1 MSRGK
6 RIRAWGLGLALGA
19 VVVLALPTGAWGQ
32 SSASPSAQKV
42 VFVEGTMSDIKVPN
56 PLSPNALSGEYSVF
70 ELNFDLLLNFG
81 KADLTPSPGIAD
93 SWEQS
98 DDGLTW
104 TFHIRDGAT
113 WQDGQPLTAHDVAF
127 TYSFIVKNQIGTLV
141 SYFPFSTADSFSAP
155 DDSTFVWKTSKPTV
169 APIYPAW
176 VYILPQ
182 HIFDG
187 MSAKDAE
194 KYKAL
199 PVIGSGPFELTAWDK
214 GQSWTMTANKNYWG
228 GAPVIDEYVYKLY
241 KNPQAMVEALKNG
254 EIDYTWDM
262 GPDLFESLR
271 NVPGITA
278 HAGVP
283 PGFSN
288 LILNTRGDFNAPGG
302 GPAGTGHPALLDE
315 RVRTAI
321 AMSIN
326 KQDLVDRVL
335 RGHGVPGTSIV
346 PPRSIQWHWEPS
358 GDQVIPFDIAGANK
372 ILDDAGYKDTDGDGV
387 REMPGGGQ
395 PLDMRLDIENEDST
409 RVKAARYIA
418 GYLQQIG
425 IKVTPQADSY
435 PKTLD
440 FWYANDFDMYMWGW
454 TPDPDPG
461 FILSTFTTSQ
471 CQVWSDTCWSD
482 PQYDKLYKSQQS
494 AKTPEDRKAMIDQMQ
509 QIVYQQNPEIVT
521 YYDEFLEAY
530 RSDKWEGMQPSPEPD
545 GYLLEQYTPY
555 SVVTLHPI
563 GSGTASSSG
572 VATWVWI
579 AIVVGVIVVIGGVT
593 LIRRRSPDE
602 ERA

>member
-6 RIRAWGLGLALGA
+6 RIRAWGLGLTLGA
-19 VVVLALPTGAWGQ
+19 VVVLALPTGALGQ

-42 VFVEGTMSDIKVPN
+42 VFIEGTMSDIKAPN

-70 ELNFDLLLNFG
+70 ELNYDLLLNFDKTTLAPAPG
-81 KADLTPSPGIAD
+81 LADTWS
-93 SWEQS
+93 QS

-127 TYSFIVKNQIGTLV
+127 TYSFIVENQIGTLS
-141 SYFPFSTADSFSAP
+141 SYFPFSTGDSFKAQ
-155 DDSTFVWKTSKPTV
+155 DDSTFTWTTSKPTT

-176 VYILPQ
+176 VYIIPQ
-182 HIFDG
+182 HIFGD
-187 MSAKDAE
+187 MTSKEAQKFDNF
-194 KYKAL
+194 
-199 PVIGSGPFELTAWDK
+199 PSIGSGPFELTKWDK
-214 GQSWTMTANKNYWG
+214 GQSWTMEANKNYWN
-228 GAPVIDEYVYKLY
+228 GAPVIDEYIYKLY
-241 KNPQAMVEALKNG
+241 KNPQAMVEALKTG

-262 GPDLFESLR
+262 GADLFDSLSG
-271 NVPGITA
+271 VEGVTT

-335 RGHGVPGTSIV
+335 RGHGEPGTSIV
-346 PPRSIQWHWEPS
+346 PPRSIEWHWSPT
-358 GDQVIPFDIAGANK
+358 GDEVIPFDIAGANK
-372 ILDDAGYKDTDGDGV
+372 ILDDAGYVDTNNDGV

-395 PLDMRLDIENEDST
+395 PLDMRLDIENEDSS
-409 RVKAARYIA
+409 RIRAGRYIA

-425 IKVTPQADSY
+425 IKVTPQSDSY

-482 PQYDKLYKSQQS
+482 PQYDQLYKAQQT
-494 AKTPEDRKAMIDQMQ
+494 AKTTDERKAILTQMQ
-509 QIVYQQNPEIVT
+509 QIVYEKNPEIVT
-521 YYDEFLEAY
+521 YYDQFLEAY
-530 RSDKWEGMQPSPEPD
+530 RSDRWTGFQISPDPD

-555 SVVTLHPI
+555 SVLTLHPI
-563 GSGTASSSG
+563 SGSSASSSG
-572 VATWVWI
+572 VPTWVWI
-579 AIVVGVIVVIGGVT
+579 AVVLGVVAVIGVVT
-593 LIRRRSPDE
+593 VVRRRAPDE

>member
-19 VVVLALPTGAWGQ
+19 VVVLALPTGALGQ
-32 SSASPSAQKV
+32 SSASPSAKKV
-42 VFVEGTMSDIKVPN
+42 AFVEGTMSDIKVPN

-104 TFHIRDGAT
+104 TFHIRDGVT

-127 TYSFIVKNQIGTLV
+127 TYSFIVKNQIGTLA

-155 DDSTFVWKTSKPTV
+155 DDSTFVWTTSKVTV

-182 HIFDG
+182 HIFEG

-241 KNPQAMVEALKNG
+241 KNPQSMVEALKVG
-254 EIDYTWDM
+254 EIDYTWNM
-262 GPDLFESLR
+262 GPDLFDSLKG
-271 NVPGITA
+271 VEGITT

-283 PGFSN
+283 PGFAN
-288 LILNTRGDFNAPGG
+288 LILNTRGDFDAPGG

-335 RGHGVPGTSIV
+335 RGYGAPGSSIV
-346 PPRSIQWHWEPS
+346 PPRSIQWHWEPT
-358 GDQVIPFDIAGANK
+358 GDQVIPFNIAGANK
-372 ILDDAGYKDTDGDGV
+372 ILDDAGYKDTNGDGV
-387 REMPGGGQ
+387 REMPGGGE
-395 PLDMRLDIENEDST
+395 PLDMRLDIENEEST
-409 RVKAARYIA
+409 RIQAARYIA
-418 GYLQQIG
+418 GYLKQIG

-454 TPDPDPG
+454 SPDPDPD

-482 PQYDKLYKSQQS
+482 PRYDELYKSQQS
-494 AKTPEDRKAMIDQMQ
+494 AKTPEDRKTVIDEMQ

-521 YYDEFLEAY
+521 YYDDFLEAY
-530 RSDKWEGMQPSPEPD
+530 RSDKWEGMQISPEPD

-563 GSGTASSSG
+563 SGSAASSSG
-572 VATWVWI
+572 VSTWVWI
-579 AIVVGVIVVIGGVT
+579 AIVVGVVAVIGVVA
-593 LIRRRSPDE
+593 LVRRRSPDE